1 MSAVIDGLRHNGE
14 LITIGVTTEPIQVNP
29 LQIIIPSTA
38 VRGHASGTARDVE
51 ETLHFAALSGVRAMT
66 ETRPLD
72 DVQAAY
78 DRMLSGKARFRM
90 VLTTGQ

>member
-1 MSAVIDGLRHNGE
+1 MAAETGFHFRLSRSRRYKGIMPEGD
-14 LITIGVTTEPIQVNP
+14 TTQTR
-29 LQIIIPSTA
+29 TA
-38 VRGHASGTARDVE
+38 ATARFGTGFLRDIWY
-51 ETLHFAALSGVRAMT
+51 FAALSGVRTMI

-78 DRMLSGKARFRM
+78 DRMLSGQARFRM